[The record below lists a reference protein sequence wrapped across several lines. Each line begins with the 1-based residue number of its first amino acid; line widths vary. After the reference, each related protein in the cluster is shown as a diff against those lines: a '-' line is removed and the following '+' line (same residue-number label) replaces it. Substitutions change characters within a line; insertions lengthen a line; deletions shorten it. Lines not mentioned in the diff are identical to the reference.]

1 MNNLKDFKKKI
12 AELRKVLK
20 PEISENIQKAIS
32 LISNENPFNLLN
44 AFALKNFY
52 NLEIYSE
59 NLQSLKHTSQ
69 EQFVEYSL

>member
-20 PEISENIQKAIS
+20 PEISENIQKVIS
-32 LISNENPFNLLN
+32 FISNENPFKLLM

-52 NLEIYSE
+52 N
-59 NLQSLKHTSQ
+59 NL
-69 EQFVEYSL
+69 